1 MAYEQALSTLGNV
14 TANTRAKAISVM
26 DHCQATLGRTPGVLW
41 GMGSGSEHGTGRA
54 IDFMTSQNGR
64 GLDDELGDCIANY
77 LLAHGTEFGL
87 AWIIWKQRIYPGG
100 GSFVA
105 YAGYNANPN
114 GGWRPMED
122 RGSTTKN
129 HYDHVHAMFG
139 VDTAIKSGSVVKNPS
154 ASGTVYF
161 PAYPFDPNG
170 WHRFGDING
179 PAVVHGGD
187 PRFDDVAIRACISAI
202 QLWLCINKFADV
214 PQGQWSAWCDGKY
227 EQPTIDAVKK
237 MQAEL
242 LPGTTYPGEV
252 WSDDYEFM
260 RTHNPL

>member
-26 DHCQATLGRTPGVLW
+26 DHCQAT
-41 GMGSGSEHGTGRA
+41 
-54 IDFMTSQNGR
+54 
-64 GLDDELGDCIANY
+64 
-77 LLAHGTEFGL
+77 HGTEFGL
-87 AWIIWKQRIYPGG
+87 AWIIWKQRIYPGS

-179 PAVVHGGD
+179 PATVHGGD
-187 PRFDDVAIRACISAI
+187 PRFDDVSIRACISAI

-237 MQAEL
+237 MQAAL

-260 RTHNPL
+260 